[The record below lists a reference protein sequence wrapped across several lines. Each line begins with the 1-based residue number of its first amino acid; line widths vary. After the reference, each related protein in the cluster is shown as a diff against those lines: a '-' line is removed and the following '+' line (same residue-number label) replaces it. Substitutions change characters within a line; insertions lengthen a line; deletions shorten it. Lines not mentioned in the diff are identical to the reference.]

1 MVTIQIPDK
10 LDNHSQIPYQN
21 MRLCLLHPIYVLI
34 FRYDRNK
41 LTQKDIHSCQYIAA
55 MNPTAGSFTIN
66 PRLQRHFATFAVSFP
81 SQDALYTIY
90 NSILSDH
97 LDSPA
102 NKFPFLL
109 RKLSQ
114 NVVNAT
120 LALHLKCS
128 QVSFSNILWYL
139 YKS

>member
-1 MVTIQIPDK
+1 
-10 LDNHSQIPYQN
+10 
-21 MRLCLLHPIYVLI
+21 
-34 FRYDRNK
+34 
-41 LTQKDIHSCQYIAA
+41 

-81 SQDALYTIY
+81 SQDALFTIY

-97 LDSPA
+97 LDAPA

-109 RKLSQ
+109 RKLCQ

-120 LALHLKCS
+120 LALHMKSSQVFREEFRAKVKINFILLVYFYIYFMIIIFTLFCIPGLHANGS
-128 QVSFSNILWYL
+128 QVSLPFQFARSVQRVPRAFVCN
-139 YKS
+139 K

>member
-1 MVTIQIPDK
+1 MQSNDNLIVYVTYNK
-10 LDNHSQIPYQN
+10 KFF
-21 MRLCLLHPIYVLI
+21 

-128 QVSFSNILWYL
+128 QVSILNIF
-139 YKS
+139 K